1 MERNKSEPKR
11 SLDKH
16 RLHLWQGIF
25 FVAVLLLSVSLLAF
39 FLPDDASS
47 EQAAWSEE
55 PEETVSAEAASAGS
69 QSTDFPSTEEGTFS
83 AWVREQYYKE
93 QLDPMVVFFVSEK
106 ISGLSLVYY
115 PEEQKLVAGTPPL
128 IADGVRFFDGQAHH
142 LAYSFQKDGEQRL
155 YYDGKLVGV
164 SSFVPKEKNS
174 LTGLVTG
181 TASNFVSEALYE
193 VEIR

>member
-25 FVAVLLLSVSLLAF
+25 FVAVLLLSVALFIVFTSR
-39 FLPDDASS
+39 DDS
-47 EQAAWSEE
+47 EQEQFAAGKAGTA
-55 PEETVSAEAASAGS
+55 ETGTAPAPAP
-69 QSTDFPSTEEGTFS
+69 STDFPSTEEGTFS

-128 IADGVRFFDGQAHH
+128 VADGIRFFDGQAHH
-142 LAYSFQKDGEQRL
+142 LAYSFKKDGEQRL

-181 TASNFVSEALYE
+181 APENFVSEALYG
-193 VEIR
+193 VEIE